1 MYILVGIM
9 GVLKGVVIEVEVGVE
24 INFIGIKGFD
34 VFGSGSFW
42 ILVIVGVIED
52 FSCIVDLEI
61 IMFFKCS

>member
-34 VFGSGSFW
+34 VLG
-42 ILVIVGVIED
+42 VGVFE
-52 FSCIVDLEI
+52 F
-61 IMFFKCS
+61 